1 MTGPANPD
9 PKSAIRNPQSAM
21 RWPLSEAAARVGG
34 RVVDAD
40 AVFTSVGTDSR
51 RDCAGQLF
59 VALRGERFDG
69 HDFVAQAAAN
79 GAVAALVDHPVE
91 APISQW
97 VVDDTRLAL
106 GRLAAAWR
114 DDFAGRVVAITGS
127 NGKTTCKEMVAA
139 VLAEAGRVRATRGN
153 LNNDIGMP
161 LTLLA
166 ARDED
171 YLVLEMGAN
180 HLGEIGYLTD
190 IARPE
195 VALITNAGRAHLEG
209 FGSLEGVA
217 RAKGEIARGV
227 PPDGTLIVPSDSPY
241 TPLWRALAGG
251 RRLLTCGP
259 DADASLRAD
268 AHAITTTWGEEGFRT
283 RFTLVAG
290 GESLGLALPLAGAH
304 NVRNALMAAAVAQA
318 LGVGP
323 EAVRSGLAGL
333 KPVPGRLCPRQGL
346 GGVRVIDDSYNA
358 NPDSLLA
365 AIAVLTALP
374 GRHWLVLGDLGEL
387 GPEAARLH
395 REMGDAARAA
405 GVNSLYAVGELSAAA
420 VAGFGDGARHFADQG
435 RLIEALR
442 AELAAGDLVLVKGSR
457 LAAMDRVVDA
467 LCNQGGA

>member
-1 MTGPANPD
+1 
-9 PKSAIRNPQSAM
+9 
-21 RWPLSEAAARVGG
+21 V
-34 RVVDAD
+34 
-40 AVFTSVGTDSR
+40 
-51 RDCAGQLF
+51 
-59 VALRGERFDG
+59 
-69 HDFVAQAAAN
+69 
-79 GAVAALVDHPVE
+79 
-91 APISQW
+91 
-97 VVDDTRLAL
+97 L
-106 GRLAAAWR
+106 G
-114 DDFAGRVVAITGS
+114 
-127 NGKTTCKEMVAA
+127 
-139 VLAEAGRVRATRGN
+139 EAGRVRATRGN

-217 RAKGEIARGV
+217 RGKGEIARGL

-241 TPLWRALAGG
+241 TPLWRELAGG

-259 DADASLRAD
+259 DVGSSLRAG
-268 AHAITTTWGEEGFRT
+268 AETTTTWDAEGFRT
-283 RFTLVAG
+283 RFTLVSG
-290 GESLGLALPLAGAH
+290 GQSLELALPLAGAH

-318 LGVGP
+318 LGIGTD
-323 EAVRSGLAGL
+323 ALRAGLAGL
-333 KPVPGRLCPRQGL
+333 RPVPGRLCPRQGL

-387 GPEAARLH
+387 GPDASRLH
-395 REMGDAARAA
+395 RELGESARAA
-405 GVNSLYAVGELSAAA
+405 GVDALYAVGELCAAA
-420 VAGFGDGARHFADQG
+420 VAGFGSGGRHFVDQAS
-435 RLIEALR
+435 LIETLR

-457 LAAMDRVVDA
+457 LAAMDRVADA
-467 LCNQGGA
+467 ICGEARG